1 MKNEI
6 CLKNIKLLSAILFFL
21 SAGLIVKAQT
31 PGNAISLNG
40 STQYVNCGNGTV
52 NITGSAITLEAW
64 INASSSGWID
74 NGSIINKENG
84 GGDGGYTIRAGAS
97 ANKNIKFAL
106 WLSGGTKE
114 ISSPANSIVPGR
126 WHHICGTYNGS
137 ALYLYIDGNQVATT
151 TGSGIVLPASVNM
164 WIGNSQA
171 FTARNFPGSVDEVRI
186 WNDARTQA
194 EIQENMFT
202 ELTPANEANLV
213 AYYKCNESTGSATL
227 TDSKSSNTGTVNGSP
242 TFPYSYAWMGGTYTV
257 NPAGTGHDNF
267 TTFAS
272 SVTALNATNLSGSV
286 VFSVKDDATF
296 AETANQTIT
305 TTGTVSKTIT
315 FQRSNDGTNK
325 PKLQFTGTNGTTDA
339 CIQLNSSDYM
349 TFNGLEIQPNGT
361 SGSNFVEY
369 GIFLNAAG
377 ATDGCQYNT
386 IKNCDI
392 KFGGGGTTNTAST
405 TGIYLDN
412 IATSAAGANSYNLFY
427 SNKIDKA
434 THGYLLLGT
443 IGYNDFDNRISII
456 DGGTASL
463 TDLGYGGNAS
473 ATYGIEYQYQTTVYI
488 SYQLISFRSASITAA
503 TSYIAGIHSTGGTTV
518 NTGMIYNNTI
528 SGLTA
533 NDNVP
538 VSGICLEANSDC
550 SIFNNTIQG
559 IVNQT
564 TGSNLVCGIKVNY
577 GSCKIYN
584 NMISQLTAPAIPA
597 RAVSGIELS
606 SGTSNP
612 MVYFNTVYLDY
623 ASTNASNQSAAL
635 YTAHTGS
642 LDLRNNIF
650 INKSVMTTGTRAVA
664 FYASA
669 AGAPGLT
676 TASNNNLYYAGTP
689 GTKNLIFYNG
699 TAYQTL
705 TDYQALWPSSPKREQ
720 LSVTENNTPFT
731 STSGTY
737 NLHIPNGSS
746 TLASA
751 GGGVIIGYTTDIDG
765 ATRNATNPDIGADE
779 FLTPQITVSPAT
791 LAFGPVN
798 AGNTSASQ
806 PYTLNGAD
814 LSADVTITA
823 PTKYMVSLDNSAFST
838 TLTVPVTNTNTGA
851 KVVYVRFAPT
861 SYGNFPG
868 NVSNVSGS
876 TTCNVAVSGTCVD
889 PACTQNA
896 AATNLT
902 FENITHNSIKVA
914 GITAASG
921 ASGYVIYVN
930 SANTFTAPVTGTNPG
945 VNSTWA
951 NAGQQAI
958 YIGNLPANANV
969 TGLTTLTTYYF
980 KVYAYKSCNDVLSF
994 ESTGLS
1000 GSATTKGAPIY
1011 VRYNATGTANGTSWT
1026 NAYTS
1031 LQSAL
1036 DAATASS
1043 QIWMAK
1049 GQYYPSKTSWGS
1061 TTPYD
1066 PRDKTFFLNKSVSIY
1081 GGFAGTETSTD
1092 QRSNYGNG
1100 GVNETILDGN
1110 ISDPANATDNIYQ
1123 IIKIP
1128 LSASPN
1134 LDGLSVK
1141 NSYSSYY
1148 NGGGI
1153 IFEGINYSGTNTSVV
1168 SNCYFSNNTAQLG
1181 SAVYVIV
1188 YTDNSKCLAQFR
1200 NCLFES
1206 NTGNGGVNG
1215 NGQGAIYLKTENSSN
1230 LAETSPV
1237 FTNCIIRGNTNSNGG
1252 GVCLVSQGGLL
1263 SPKFFNCLITG
1274 NLARFG
1280 GAILA
1285 WKISGTFSPNF
1296 VNSTLSANT
1305 DTYYTGGIYI
1315 IGTSTPLVLN
1325 NCVVWNNKT
1334 GSYIGTA
1341 AANIRGSGLTTTNSL
1356 VQGFNTGG
1364 TNLNG
1369 ITNMGNSNY
1378 PGFTTP
1384 IDMSTAVL
1392 PITSGDFH
1400 LTDYAPVIDKGNTAY
1415 LNLPP
1420 TQLADLEGEERIQ
1433 NGGLDLG
1440 PYEGGIACIAPVI
1453 NVQPIA
1459 AAKFEGETVI
1469 FTVGA
1474 SGTNPVYQWKKNGTT
1489 IINGS
1494 NISGAT
1500 TASLTLTDLVLTDA
1514 GTYSCAATG
1523 TCGSATSNGAMLT
1536 VDAACVNPA
1545 ITSQPS
1551 GAAKKLNESVT
1562 FSVTATGTN
1571 LLYQWEKAGT
1581 TISGA
1586 NSASYTISNLAFAD
1600 AATYTCYISNAC
1612 NNVTSTGAV
1621 LTVSQADQAITFNAF
1636 GTVSYGD
1643 NDITPDA
1650 TASSNLSVSFA
1661 SSNTSVATI
1670 VDNALHIVGV
1680 GTSTITASQAG
1691 DDNYNAA
1698 TNATQL
1704 LTVGKGT
1711 AALTLSNLLQAHDG
1725 SAKSVTVTT
1734 DPASLTTVGVTYN
1747 GSATPPTAIGSY
1759 TVVAT
1764 LTNSLYQGTAT
1775 GTLQITCTPVM
1786 ADQLQ
1791 SSYYITEGQAF
1802 SVTTS
1807 VVGSPTITY
1816 QWKKG
1821 GTDIGSAN
1829 SATYTIP
1836 SVSSG
1841 NVGIYTCY
1849 ISNGCGNVTT
1859 NDATLNVVLAEPT
1872 SATATPST
1880 IYNGGSSNLTAI
1892 SAGNQVRWYNA
1903 PVEGTL
1909 LGTVNSGV
1917 NFSVSPTETTTYYA
1931 GAYNSGANINA
1942 SETRASVTVT
1952 VTDVTDTWTGVTSHD
1967 WNTPTNWST
1976 NLVPT
1981 SSANVAIPDV
1991 TNDPIVNQDPASF
2004 ARCNNMIIEAGGVVT
2019 IAPGKA
2025 LTVNGTLI
2033 NNTGNAGLV
2042 INSATEGTGS
2052 LIHNSDNVPA
2062 IVKIYITG
2070 STNLEEKKFHLV
2082 SIPAK
2087 AINPTSGLF
2096 LGSYLYKLDAT
2107 QQEASNSYYYGKWVG
2122 LGTSTATP
2130 INLNQ
2135 GYMVYWPLNTPGTN
2149 TFYGNLNNGDFSCA
2163 VTGHTGTYTFNL
2175 VPNPYSSAV
2184 NWGAAAGW
2192 TKSAGIGGTCY
2203 VWGSNAGNYE
2213 YIQLNS
2219 PTGIIPIGQA
2229 FIVMVSNEASPIL
2242 TVKNAARVHS
2252 AQAFYKSTEEI
2263 NNQLSIKADANGYSD
2278 VTRVAFNAGASED
2291 FDLQTDGLKMFG
2303 LEDAPQLYTLSVNQK
2318 YSINSLPE
2326 LNGDKSVP
2334 MNFETTYGGDV
2345 TLAFSGMESFPAT
2358 LALKL
2363 EDKLT
2368 NQLINLRQ
2376 QPTYTFAHLPANAND
2391 RFVLHFGSATGIGEP
2406 QTSEG
2411 NIWISGKTVN
2421 INSPASVGETAQV
2434 EIFNAAGQMVFSKQI
2449 TLSSITQVPTSLY
2462 GFAVVRV
2469 STDKNVWVAKGLF

>member
-1 MKNEI
+1 MKQKLL
-6 CLKNIKLLSAILFFL
+6 CLVLLIMMQLSLFAQTITISSFSPAIGSVGTLITINGTNFTGATAVSIGGTAAASFTVLNSNIITAVVGSGTMGVISVSTPGGSATSSGSFTYLFPNTGNALALNGSSQYVSVADNNALNLTNNFTVEAWIKPNSFTALGGIVTKYNSASSNGFTFTLGGTSPYTSISFCGQTTANDLLSAGKWYHV
-21 SAGLIVKAQT
+21 AGVVKAGQVT
-31 PGNAISLNG
+31 IYING
-40 STQYVNCGNGTV
+40 VSVKTGT
-52 NITGSAITLEAW
+52 AATLA
-64 INASSSGWID
+64 
-74 NGSIINKENG
+74 
-84 GGDGGYTIRAGAS
+84 
-97 ANKNIKFAL
+97 
-106 WLSGGTKE
+106 
-114 ISSPANSIVPGR
+114 ANSDAMTIGR
-126 WHHICGTYNGS
+126 DYTPSPRYFNG
-137 ALYLYIDGNQVATT
+137 V
-151 TGSGIVLPASVNM
+151 
-164 WIGNSQA
+164 
-171 FTARNFPGSVDEVRI
+171 FDEVRI
-186 WNDARTQA
+186 WNDVRTQA
-194 EIQENMFT
+194 EIQANMFS
-202 ELTPANEANLV
+202 ELTPATGDNLV
-213 AYYKCNESTGSATL
+213 AYYKCNESTGSTTL
-227 TDSKSSNTGTVNGSP
+227 TDIKSGLNGTLSASP
-242 TFPYSYAWMGGTYTV
+242 IFPYSYAWMGGTYTV

-272 SVTALNATNLSGSV
+272 SVTVLNATNLISPV
-286 VFSVKDDATF
+286 IFNMKDDATYT
-296 AETANQTIT
+296 ETANQTIT

-584 NMISQLTAPAIPA
+584 NMISQLSAPAIPA

-612 MVYFNTVYLDY
+612 MVYYNTVYLDY

-635 YTAHTGS
+635 YTAHTGT

-838 TLTVPVTNTNTGA
+838 TLTVPVTNTNTGE

-861 SYGNFPG
+861 SFGSFPG

-889 PACTQNA
+889 PDCTQNA

-958 YIGNLPANANV
+958 YVGNLPANANV
-969 TGLTTLTTYYF
+969 TGLTALTTYYF

-1215 NGQGAIYLKTENSSN
+1215 NGQGAIYLKTENSNN
-1230 LAETSPV
+1230 LVETSPV

-1420 TQLADLEGEERIQ
+1420 TQFADLDGEERIQ

-1440 PYEGGIACIAPVI
+1440 AYEGGIPCISPVI
-1453 NVQPIA
+1453 SVQPIA
-1459 AAKFEGETVI
+1459 AAKFEGQTVI
-1469 FTVGA
+1469 FTLGA
-1474 SGTNPVYQWKKNGTT
+1474 SGSNLAYQWKKNGT
-1489 IINGS
+1489 

-1514 GTYSCAATG
+1514 GTYSCAVTG
-1523 TCGSATSNGAMLT
+1523 TCGSATSDGAMLT

-1551 GAAKKLNESVT
+1551 GAAKKLYESVT
-1562 FSVTATGTN
+1562 FSVSATGTN
-1571 LLYQWEKAGT
+1571 LIFQWKKGGVN
-1581 TISGA
+1581 ISGA
-1586 NSASYTISNLAFAD
+1586 NSTSYSISNVAFSD

-1612 NNVTSTGAV
+1612 NSVTSSSAV
-1621 LTVSQADQAITFNAF
+1621 LTVSKTDQTITLNTF
-1636 GTVSYGD
+1636 GTAVYGD
-1643 NDITPDA
+1643 NDINPDA

-1661 SSNTSVATI
+1661 SSNASVATI
-1670 VDNALHIVGV
+1670 VGNALHIVGV

-1691 DDNYNAA
+1691 NINYNAA
-1698 TNATQL
+1698 TSTTQL

-1711 AALTLSNLLQAHDG
+1711 ATLTLGNLLQAHDG

-1734 DPASLTTVGVTYN
+1734 DPSSLTTVGETYN
-1747 GSATPPTAIGSY
+1747 SSSTLPSATGTY

-1764 LTNSLYQGTAT
+1764 IANSLYQGTAT
-1775 GTLQITCTPVM
+1775 GTLQITCNPVM
-1786 ADQLQ
+1786 AEPLQ
-1791 SSYYITEGQAF
+1791 SSYYVTAGQSFSITA
-1802 SVTTS
+1802 TA
-1807 VVGSPTITY
+1807 VGSPSITY
-1816 QWKKG
+1816 LWKKG
-1821 GTDIGSAN
+1821 GNDISGTN
-1829 SATYTIP
+1829 SATYTINT
-1836 SVSSG
+1836 VSTED
-1841 NVGIYTCY
+1841 VGIYTCY
-1849 ISNGCGNVTT
+1849 VSNGCGNITT
-1859 NDATLNVVLAEPT
+1859 NEVTLNVVLEAPT
-1872 SATATPST
+1872 SATATPQS
-1880 IYNGGSSNLTAI
+1880 ISSGESSNLTAL
-1892 SAGNQVRWYNA
+1892 SAGNQIRWYNA
-1903 PVEGTL
+1903 PMEGTL

-1917 NFSVSPTETTTYYA
+1917 DFSVTPVSNTTYYA
-1931 GAYNSGANINA
+1931 EAYNSGTQIGTSATRTPVTVYVIPPNSIVRSLEDEYNGSMATTNSSWQGQAFTTDNHVRNLESLDLSMMVGGGNAVVKLYSSKTDGSINDIITTFTGSYSGITSSGSTLWNFVPDSTVSLAANTTYWFVISSNFNAASSDWTGLDLTSDVSYTGVGAIPTTNA
-1942 SETRASVTVT
+1942 SSLSEDAGATWTYYSLADGPFLFAVYGPLSSACTNPTTGGTIGYTQTVCTVNTPNPLSNIVSPTGQTGILEYKWQKSTTSNSAGFTDIANSNSLTYSPSSISQTTWYKRLARVNCQADWTGASESNVVEITVNTTTITSITPTSAVIGTTVTITGINFTNASAVSFGGIAASSFTVVSASSITAVVAEGATGGVSVTTPCETATIAGFTFIPAPSITSFSPTAAGSGTT
-1952 VTDVTDTWTGVTSHD
+1952 VT
-1967 WNTPTNWST
+1967 
-1976 NLVPT
+1976 
-1981 SSANVAIPDV
+1981 
-1991 TNDPIVNQDPASF
+1991 
-2004 ARCNNMIIEAGGVVT
+2004 
-2019 IAPGKA
+2019 
-2025 LTVNGTLI
+2025 
-2033 NNTGNAGLV
+2033 
-2042 INSATEGTGS
+2042 
-2052 LIHNSDNVPA
+2052 
-2062 IVKIYITG
+2062 ITG
-2070 STNLEEKKFHLV
+2070 SNFSGATAISFGGTAATSFTVVDANTITVEVGIGASGNILV
-2082 SIPAK
+2082 TTVGGTATSTGFTFIPAPS
-2087 AINPTSGLF
+2087 ITSF
-2096 LGSYLYKLDAT
+2096 
-2107 QQEASNSYYYGKWVG
+2107 
-2122 LGTSTATP
+2122 
-2130 INLNQ
+2130 
-2135 GYMVYWPLNTPGTN
+2135 
-2149 TFYGNLNNGDFSCA
+2149 
-2163 VTGHTGTYTFNL
+2163 
-2175 VPNPYSSAV
+2175 
-2184 NWGAAAGW
+2184 
-2192 TKSAGIGGTCY
+2192 
-2203 VWGSNAGNYE
+2203 
-2213 YIQLNS
+2213 S
-2219 PTGIIPIGQA
+2219 PT
-2229 FIVMVSNEASPIL
+2229 
-2242 TVKNAARVHS
+2242 AA
-2252 AQAFYKSTEEI
+2252 
-2263 NNQLSIKADANGYSD
+2263 
-2278 VTRVAFNAGASED
+2278 
-2291 FDLQTDGLKMFG
+2291 
-2303 LEDAPQLYTLSVNQK
+2303 
-2318 YSINSLPE
+2318 
-2326 LNGDKSVP
+2326 
-2334 MNFETTYGGDV
+2334 
-2345 TLAFSGMESFPAT
+2345 
-2358 LALKL
+2358 
-2363 EDKLT
+2363 
-2368 NQLINLRQ
+2368 
-2376 QPTYTFAHLPANAND
+2376 
-2391 RFVLHFGSATGIGEP
+2391 
-2406 QTSEG
+2406 
-2411 NIWISGKTVN
+2411 
-2421 INSPASVGETAQV
+2421 
-2434 EIFNAAGQMVFSKQI
+2434 
-2449 TLSSITQVPTSLY
+2449 
-2462 GFAVVRV
+2462 
-2469 STDKNVWVAKGLF
+2469 